1 LPEYEKTDC
10 FQEEKGCKSDLS
22 GKRKKAEVKKKTK
35 RTLII
40 SFKLELRR

>member
-22 GKRKKAEVKKKTK
+22 GKRKKAEVKKKPN
-35 RTLII
+35 
-40 SFKLELRR
+40 EH